1 MVEKLPNLLRR
12 VFAPAAAADA
22 TSWGSIISRDSS
34 FQPSLLLQ
42 PDFSYNNTSQRQQ
55 IVGCVNTVPVWIN
68 SRCIVLVSN
77 CLQCQIVRGVKLY
90 SVKLSWC
97 QIVLMSNYLPTWA
110 VSNCPRCQIVLGPSF
125 GRANVI
131 LCGLSYNSIN
141 PINQIKVQSRPC
153 FNKATKEKN
162 DSGQNFSRGENLF
175 HLPSDPLLC
184 CLFHLPRSVLAFIWR
199 IPPFFLWT
207 GSERGQYALFTFT
220 AGVPLPILGAF
231 FDKK

>member
-1 MVEKLPNLLRR
+1 MLPIVAHCCPLLSIVSQCVWGEKLSAMSNCP
-12 VFAPAAAADA
+12 
-22 TSWGSIISRDSS
+22 
-34 FQPSLLLQ
+34 QC
-42 PDFSYNNTSQRQQ
+42 Q
-55 IVGCVNTVPVWIN
+55 IVRGVKLSGVKLSTVSNCPGVK
-68 SRCIVLVSN
+68 LPAVSN
-77 CLQCQIVRGVKLY
+77 CLQCQIVRGVKLFC
-90 SVKLSWC
+90 VKLSWC
-97 QIVLMSNYLPTWA
+97 QIVLMSNYPPTWA